1 MCLQNSRTT
10 SRSRIQKKR
19 RARRMQ
25 VGRILCY
32 VVLIGLCCFGLWQ
45 MEAGRNHGRRIPEMP
60 SKIILTDEETET
72 SDGRSWK
79 TGDITMKSLYSK
91 YAILLDADTGE
102 VLAEKNSKERI
113 YPASMTKLMA
123 ALVAVEH
130 TEEWDVEVEIPQ
142 KIYSKLYLEHASLA
156 GFEPDEKV
164 SPEDLLYG
172 MLLPSGAECCTTYAL
187 WLAGDEKIFVEW
199 MNEKAEELGME
210 STHFMNTT
218 GLHDEKHYS
227 TVEDMAVLLYQCLQN
242 ETLRLV
248 LSTPSYQ
255 TTPTTQHPQGLTLE
269 STLFQALEDR
279 MDVSDTGLLGGKTG
293 YTSQAGLCLA
303 SFAEIGGRE
312 YILVTAGADGN
323 HYTES
328 FHIEDAL
335 NVYNQVSELSLF
347 LNPISILW

>member
-1 MCLQNSRTT
+1 MRLQNKGTT
-10 SRSRIQKKR
+10 SRRRTRKNKR
-19 RARRMQ
+19 AHRRQ
-25 VGRILCY
+25 IWHILCY
-32 VVLIGLCCFGLWQ
+32 MVLIGLCCYGLWRL
-45 MEAGRNHGRRIPEMP
+45 ETGRDHGQKVPPLP
-60 SKIILTDEETET
+60 SKIILTDEESET
-72 SDGRSWK
+72 SDYSLEGIA
-79 TGDITMKSLYSK
+79 DIKLNSLYSK
-91 YAILLDADTGE
+91 YAVLMDADTGE

-123 ALVAVEH
+123 ALVAVER
-130 TEEWDVEVEIPQ
+130 TEKWDVEVEIPQ
-142 KIYSKLYLEHASLA
+142 KIFARLYFDHASLA

-164 SPEDLLYG
+164 TPKDLLYG

-187 WLAGDEKIFVEW
+187 WLAGEEEVFVEW

-210 STHFMNTT
+210 GTHFMNTT
-218 GLHDEKHYS
+218 GLHDENHYS
-227 TVEDMAVLLYQCLQN
+227 TVEDMAVLLHQCLQN
-242 ETLRLV
+242 ETLRLA

-255 TTPTTQHPQGLTLE
+255 TTPTAQHPQGLTLE
-269 STLFQALEDR
+269 STLFQALEDQ
-279 MDVSDTGLLGGKTG
+279 MVLSDAGLLGGKTG

-347 LNPISILW
+347 LNPVSIL

>member
-1 MCLQNSRTT
+1 MRLQSNRTT
-10 SRSRIQKKR
+10 SYSRTHKKR
-19 RARRMQ
+19 RLRRWQ
-25 VGRILCY
+25 SARILCY
-32 VVLIGLCCFGLWQ
+32 VVLIGLCCFGLWK
-45 MEAGRNHGRRIPEMP
+45 MEAGRNHGRKIPDLP
-60 SKIILTDEETET
+60 PKIILSDEDSET
-72 SDGRSWK
+72 SDYPLWG
-79 TGDITMKSLYSK
+79 TDDITMDTLYSK
-91 YAILLDADTGE
+91 YAVLLDADTGE
-102 VLAEKNSKERI
+102 VLAEKNGKDRI

-164 SPEDLLYG
+164 TPEDLLYG

-187 WLAGDEKIFVEW
+187 WLAGDEEVFVEW

-210 STHFMNTT
+210 GTHFMNTT

-227 TVEDMAVLLYQCLQN
+227 TVEDMAILLHQCLQK
-242 ETLRLV
+242 ESLRLA

-269 STLFQALEDR
+269 STLFQALEDQIV
-279 MDVSDTGLLGGKTG
+279 VSDAGLLGGKTG

-303 SFAEIGGRE
+303 SFAEIDGRE

-323 HYTES
+323 HYTDPL
-328 FHIEDAL
+328 HIEDAL